1 MEVGRT
7 RIGYPCIN
15 LSIGCTP
22 ASGFRLAHY
31 SERRLLSTVA
41 SNLSC
46 LQKILLW
53 NAERGLLFFRISSD
67 TVPFA
72 SHPVCDV
79 RWWRVFG
86 SELRELGDFIRKKC
100 MRISMHPDQFVL
112 LNSPRPSVVR
122 NSVAELVYHARLLDA
137 MGLGE
142 DAKVQI
148 HSGGLY
154 GDREGALRRFA
165 EAFLCLP
172 EEVRRRL
179 AVENDDR
186 LFGIQD
192 VMELHRRTGAPVLLD
207 VFHHETMERG
217 NGRVEGPRAALEL
230 AAATWRRADGP
241 PMVDYSSQEPGARP
255 GAHAR
260 TLDAAHFSAFLRST
274 AGMRYDLML
283 EIKDKERSAIRALAL
298 LGTLPPSPTSKSTRS
313 SRASHSS
320 SSPALFSK
328 ALNQHTMLCEHLHNG
343 VAI

>member
-1 MEVGRT
+1 M

-46 LQKILLW
+46 LRKILVW

-72 SHPVCDV
+72 SHKVCDV

-122 NSVAELVYHARLLDA
+122 SSVAELVYHARLLDA

-148 HSGGLY
+148 HAGGLY

-165 EAFLCLP
+165 EVHLVLP

-192 VMELHRRTGAPVLLD
+192 VMELHRRTGAPV
-207 VFHHETMERG
+207 VFDALHHETMERRR
-217 NGRVEGPRAALEL
+217 GRDGEPRAALAL
-230 AAATWRRADGP
+230 ATATWTGADGP

-274 AGMRYDLML
+274 VGMGYDLML
-283 EIKDKERSAIRALAL
+283 EIKDKERSAFRALGL
-298 LGTLPPSPTSKSTRS
+298 LGARRRNLPLRSTLSTALTRGASHPLLKNIKST
-313 SRASHSS
+313 HDV
-320 SSPALFSK
+320 
-328 ALNQHTMLCEHLHNG
+328 M
-343 VAI
+343 